1 MPRSNQP
8 RRRGRRPAAGRAA
21 GEPGDEGVDRD
32 RLLGGLQRRETHPDG
47 EWFVRSVSGA
57 ASRKTYR
64 CPGCDH
70 EVVPGTPHLVVWR
83 ADAVVG
89 FGGLDDRRHW
99 HTPCWAARGRRGRR

>member
-8 RRRGRRPAAGRAA
+8 RRRGRRPAGPA
-21 GEPGDEGVDRD
+21 PDDEVDRD
-32 RLLGGLQRRETHPDG
+32 RLLGGTQRRETHPDG

-57 ASRKTYR
+57 GSTKTYR

-70 EVVPGTPHLVVWR
+70 EVVPRTPHVVVWR

-89 FGGLDDRRHW
+89 FAGLDDRRHW
-99 HTPCWAARGRRGRR
+99 HTPCWAARGRRTRR

>member
-8 RRRGRRPAAGRAA
+8 RRKGRRPAGQ
-21 GEPGDEGVDRD
+21 EPDGDLDRD
-32 RLLGGLQRRETHPDG
+32 RLLAGLQRRETHADG

-57 ASRKTYR
+57 ASTKTYR

-70 EVVPGTPHLVVWR
+70 EVVPGTPHVVVWR

-99 HTPCWAARGRRGRR
+99 HTPCWSARGRRARR